1 MGVARLCEILATNQ
15 PLKGDAGN
23 PKLIDFMTTYKRA
36 DPWSPICY
44 FFVRASH
51 ENGQGRVE

>member
-15 PLKGDAGN
+15 PLKDEAGN
-23 PKLIDFMTTYKRA
+23 PKLNDLITIYERR

-44 FFVRASH
+44 FLVRALF
-51 ENGQGRVE
+51 ENGQGRV